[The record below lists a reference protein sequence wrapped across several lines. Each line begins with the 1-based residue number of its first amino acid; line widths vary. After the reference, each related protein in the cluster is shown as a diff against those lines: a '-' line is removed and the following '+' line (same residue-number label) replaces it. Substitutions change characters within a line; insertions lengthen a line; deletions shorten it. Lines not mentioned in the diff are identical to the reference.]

1 MQPTFDLLTVF
12 IANTLGII
20 LICVL
25 IAGNLWRFR
34 DKTPENM
41 ALMTLML
48 LTLSNCIADPV
59 SYYFDG
65 KPGATARF
73 IIYASNAWIYISIML
88 TGLYWLR
95 FLAIH
100 LNGKFSQLHQGVI
113 LVFIVAGAFLMCA
126 NCTAQPIVFSVDT
139 NNVYRRQAWYWYYLA
154 VDYGILIDSLIFYV
168 KTRMKGGIL
177 KSFPMWAYFVPTLI
191 GALIQSFCYG
201 VSVVAATLAI
211 SVAGILVNLQNEQI
225 FRDNLTGLF
234 NRDYLEYLLRKYPRI
249 RNYKITG
256 IMLNLNNFKK
266 INRTYGHAEGDRV
279 LEKTAQILQTAV
291 GDIGLVTR
299 YSSDEFIVLLKTQS
313 DPIIKTCL
321 EQINN
326 HIDQYNYHNHS
337 EYFLSAAIGTYKFDT
352 DTQTLDDFVN
362 ELDKR
367 MYESKREFYTR
378 YAQYD
383 RRTH

>member
-1 MQPTFDLLTVF
+1 MQPTFDLLTIC
-12 IANTLGII
+12 IANILGII
-20 LICVL
+20 LIGVL
-25 IAGNLWRFR
+25 IAGNIWRFR

-41 ALMTLML
+41 TLML
-48 LTLSNCIADPV
+48 LMFLTLSNCITDPV

-65 KPGATARF
+65 KPGDVARA
-73 IIYASNAWIYISIML
+73 IIYLSNAWLYTSIML
-88 TGLYWLR
+88 TGLCWMR

-100 LNGKFSQLHQGVI
+100 LNGRFSQLHQGVL
-113 LVFIVAGAFLMCA
+113 LVFIGAGAFLMLA
-126 NCTAQPIVFSVDT
+126 NFAQPIVFSVDS

-154 VDYGILIDSLIFYV
+154 VDYGILIDSLVFYG

-211 SVAGILVNLQNEQI
+211 SVAGILASLQNEQI
-225 FRDNLTGLF
+225 FRDHLTGLF
-234 NRDYLEYLLRKYPRI
+234 NRNYLEFLLRKYPRI
-249 RNYKITG
+249 REYKITG

-266 INRTYGHAEGDRV
+266 INRTYGHAEGDHV
-279 LEKTAQILQTAV
+279 LGKTAQILQAAV

-299 YSSDEFIVLLKTQS
+299 YSGDEFIVLLKTQS
-313 DPIIKTCL
+313 DPIVKTCL

-337 EYFLSAAIGTYKFDT
+337 EYLLSAAIGTCKLDSNT
-352 DTQTLDDFVN
+352 PNLDDFIN

-367 MYESKREFYTR
+367 MFENKSEFYTR
-378 YAQYD
+378 FAQFD
-383 RRTH
+383 RRSH

>member
-1 MQPTFDLLTVF
+1 MQPTFDLLTIF
-12 IANTLGII
+12 IANILGII
-20 LICVL
+20 LIVVL

-34 DKTPENM
+34 DKTPENIT
-41 ALMTLML
+41 LMVLML
-48 LTLSNCIADPV
+48 LTLSNCISDPV

-65 KPGATARF
+65 KPGSVARF
-73 IIYASNAWIYISIML
+73 IIYASNAWLYTSIML
-88 TGLYWLR
+88 TGLCWMR

-100 LNGKFSQLHQGVI
+100 LNGKFSQMHQGVL
-113 LVFIVAGAFLMCA
+113 LVFIGAGVFLMCA
-126 NCTAQPIVFSVDT
+126 NFIQPIVFSVDS

-154 VDYGILIDSLIFYV
+154 VDYGILIDSLIFYG

-177 KSFPMWAYFVPTLI
+177 KTFPMWAYFVPTLI

-211 SVAGILVNLQNEQI
+211 SVAGILASLQNEQI
-225 FRDNLTGLF
+225 FRDHLTGLF
-234 NRDYLEYLLRKYPRI
+234 NRNYLEFLLRKYPRI
-249 RNYKITG
+249 REYKITG

-266 INRTYGHAEGDRV
+266 INRTYGHAEGDHV
-279 LEKTAQILQTAV
+279 LGKTAQILQAAV
-291 GDIGLVTR
+291 GDIGLVTH

-313 DPIIKTCL
+313 DPIVKTCL

-337 EYFLSAAIGTYKFDT
+337 EYLLSAAIGTCKLDSN
-352 DTQTLDDFVN
+352 TQNLDDFVN

-378 YAQYD
+378 FAQFD
-383 RRTH
+383 RRVH